1 MLQFQDVQQQGR
13 GRSAVLKPPL
23 ARVARRH
30 GAALE
35 RIQASA
41 RCRIVAKVKAAADNS
56 SADPATSPIALAESP
71 GGFILA

>member
-13 GRSAVLKPPL
+13 SRSAVPEAL
-23 ARVARRH
+23 AKSSQT
-30 GAALE
+30 ALPE
-35 RIQASA
+35 RILASA
-41 RCRIVAKVKAAADNS
+41 RCRIVAKVKAAADDC